1 MDIGQIA
8 KVGSGSL
15 LIGSIIGL
23 VIFVILLIYHYTVK
37 PILPFLPSSQ
47 VMYESLPQ
55 YQYKTLYTSSPAP
68 NNTALDFSSITDFNP
83 NEFTLS
89 FDVFINGTYKSTTV
103 PRVLLYFSID
113 PVNITSNSF
122 KEYKVDST
130 EIPSILNGN
139 QTDIL
144 NTFSN
149 TNFIVYMDP
158 VKNDL
163 KIGLVTNNGTSNV
176 LELLP
181 TVNNVPINQPF
192 QITIIKSNKF
202 VEIYKNK
209 LLVTTYKIRNPSILI
224 VSTAKLYSPI
234 SFIADTI
241 KIGNIQYFNN
251 IITSS
256 QVRSSTNP
264 IKGKSFFTTS

>member
-1 MDIGQIA
+1 
-8 KVGSGSL
+8 
-15 LIGSIIGL
+15 
-23 VIFVILLIYHYTVK
+23 
-37 PILPFLPSSQ
+37 
-47 VMYESLPQ
+47 
-55 YQYKTLYTSSPAP
+55 
-68 NNTALDFSSITDFNP
+68 
-83 NEFTLS
+83 
-89 FDVFINGTYKSTTV
+89 
-103 PRVLLYFSID
+103 
-113 PVNITSNSF
+113 
-122 KEYKVDST
+122 
-130 EIPSILNGN
+130 
-139 QTDIL
+139 
-144 NTFSN
+144 
-149 TNFIVYMDP
+149 MDP

-209 LLVTTYKIRNPSILI
+209 LLVTTYKIKHPSILI
-224 VSTAKLYSPI
+224 VSSAKLYSPI
-234 SFIADTI
+234 NFIGDTI

-264 IKGKSFFTTS
+264 IKGKTFFTTS